1 MKWRLGD
8 FLRRSDRRMAR
19 PSGLVYWLDDQP
31 PRAVVFGLAL
41 QQLVIQSVFFI
52 IPALFAGFLSNDP
65 TDAVRFVSL
74 SILAAALWQ
83 ALMLL
88 KRGPVGSGY
97 PLNAVFPAG
106 MLAAYAAVG
115 QAGYGFGA
123 AGAMLVITG
132 LAAVALTYTVRRL
145 SLVLPNEV
153 TGVVVIL
160 TGVTLTVLA
169 VDRLGL
175 KAAIPADRASV
186 MVALVSMAT
195 MAVVWLSRSRV
206 APYAVLIGA
215 GAGVVLSVW
224 QGLVRPDAG
233 ALIAAQPWFA
243 LPQPWLPRFDQ
254 VTPAPLAA
262 FLVTLLAIKASTVA
276 TLVVIQRNLDANW
289 SKPDAPP
296 IRRGLLANGVSML
309 AAGFIGALCSLPST
323 SGMGLSIA
331 LGTLARSI
339 LWMGAALLVA
349 LALCPKAVIVFVL
362 TPEPVKAA
370 MLLFLAGFILIQG
383 CQLVTTRLLDAR
395 RSLVV
400 AFGLTA
406 GLVEAVAPQA
416 FVQSLPALAS
426 PVAIGALIAFMANLL
441 TLPLVKKRASLTVD
455 LVQPI
460 GLHLSDWLAGVAG
473 SWSLRPQT
481 ARHIEQSIGELVE
494 LLQERNTR
502 QVTVL
507 ARSAEDRVEYSL
519 HWKGQA
525 LPAPPATADV
535 NDLMGNDNTR
545 QLFSMWIATRQSLS
559 YRQQS
564 VADGQEAVIV
574 FED

>member
-1 MKWRLGD
+1 MKLRLD
-8 FLRRSDRRMAR
+8 DILRRSDRRMVR
-19 PSGLVYWLDDQP
+19 PSGLAYWLDDQP
-31 PRAVVFGLAL
+31 PRAVTFGLAL

-65 TDAVRFVSL
+65 ADAVRFVSL

-83 ALMLL
+83 VLMLL

-97 PLNAVFPAG
+97 PLPAAFPVG

-132 LAAVALTYTVRRL
+132 LAAVALTYTLRRL
-145 SLVLPNEV
+145 RLVLPNEV
-153 TGVVVIL
+153 AGVVVML
-160 TGVTLTVLA
+160 TGLSLIVLA

-175 KAAIPADRASV
+175 KAAIPTDRASV
-186 MVALVSMAT
+186 MVALASIAT
-195 MAVVWLSRSRV
+195 MAAVWLSRSRA
-206 APYAVLIGA
+206 APFSVLIGA
-215 GAGVVLSVW
+215 GAGVALSVW
-224 QGLVRPDAG
+224 QGLVHPDAG

-262 FLVTLLAIKASTVA
+262 FLVTLLALKATAVG
-276 TLVVIQRNLDANW
+276 TLVVIQRNLDADW
-289 SKPDAPP
+289 SKPDVPP
-296 IRRGLLANGVSML
+296 IRRGLLANGLGVM
-309 AAGFIGALCSLPST
+309 AAGFVGALCPFPSA

-339 LWMGAALLVA
+339 VWTGAALLVA
-349 LALCPKAVIVFVL
+349 LALSPKAVIMFVL
-362 TPEPVKAA
+362 TPEPVKAS
-370 MLLFLAGFILIQG
+370 MLLFLAGFILTQG

-400 AFGLTA
+400 AFGLMA

-426 PVAIGALIAFMANLL
+426 PVAIGALVAFMANLL

-473 SWSLRPQT
+473 SWSLKPQT
-481 ARHIEQSIGELVE
+481 ARHVEQSIGELVE
-494 LLQERNTR
+494 LLQEREAG
-502 QVTVL
+502 QVTVV

-519 HWKGQA
+519 QWTGQA
-525 LPAPPATADV
+525 LPEPPATANAD
-535 NDLMGNDNTR
+535 DLMGDDLTR
-545 QLFSMWIATRQSLS
+545 QRFSMWIATRRSLS
-559 YRQQS
+559 YRQRPT
-564 VADGQEAVIV
+564 ADGHEAVVV

>member
-1 MKWRLGD
+1 MKLRLD
-8 FLRRSDRRMAR
+8 DILRRSDRRMVR
-19 PSGLVYWLDDQP
+19 PSGLAYWLDDQP
-31 PRAVVFGLAL
+31 PRAVEFGLAL
-41 QQLVIQSVFFI
+41 QQVVVGSVFFI

-65 TDAVRFVSL
+65 ADAVRFVSL

-83 ALMLL
+83 VLMLL

-97 PLNAVFPAG
+97 PLPASFPAG
-106 MLAAYAAVG
+106 MLAAYVAVG
-115 QAGYGFGA
+115 QAGHGFGA

-132 LAAVALTYTVRRL
+132 LVAVALTYTVRRL

-153 TGVVVIL
+153 AGVVVML
-160 TGVTLTVLA
+160 TGLSLIVLA

-175 KAAIPADRASV
+175 KAAIPADRAAV
-186 MVALVSMAT
+186 MVALASMAT
-195 MAVVWLSRSRV
+195 MAAVWLSRSRA
-206 APYAVLIGA
+206 APYSILIGA
-215 GAGVVLSVW
+215 GVGVALSVW
-224 QGLVRPDAG
+224 QGLVRPDAA

-262 FLVTLLAIKASTVA
+262 FLVTLLALKASTVG
-276 TLVVIQRNLDANW
+276 TLVLIQRNLDANW

-296 IRRGLLANGVSML
+296 IRRGLLANGLGAV
-309 AAGFIGALCSLPST
+309 AAGFLGALCSLPSA

-339 LWMGAALLVA
+339 LWTGAALLVA
-349 LALCPKAVIVFVL
+349 LALCPKAVIMFVL

-370 MLLFLAGFILIQG
+370 MLLFLAGFILTQG
-383 CQLVTTRLLDAR
+383 CQLVTTRLLDTR

-426 PVAIGALIAFMANLL
+426 PVAIGALVAFMANLL
-441 TLPLVKKRASLTVD
+441 TLPLVQKRATLTVD

-473 SWSLRPQT
+473 SWSLKPQT
-481 ARHIEQSIGELVE
+481 ARHVEQSIGELVE
-494 LLQERNTR
+494 LLQEREAR
-502 QVTVL
+502 QVTVM

-519 HWKGQA
+519 QWTGQA
-525 LPAPPATADV
+525 LPEPPATADAD
-535 NDLMGNDNTR
+535 DLMGDDLTR
-545 QLFSMWIATRQSLS
+545 QRFSMWIATRRSLS
-559 YRQQS
+559 YRQRS
-564 VADGQEAVIV
+564 TADGHEAVVV

>member
-1 MKWRLGD
+1 MKWRLD
-8 FLRRSDRRMAR
+8 DILRRSDRRMVR
-19 PSGLVYWLDDQP
+19 PSGLAYWLDDQP
-31 PRAVVFGLAL
+31 PRAVTFGLAL

-65 TDAVRFVSL
+65 DDAVRFVSL

-97 PLNAVFPAG
+97 PLPASFPAG

-115 QAGYGFGA
+115 QAGHGFGA

-153 TGVVVIL
+153 AGVVVIL

-175 KAAIPADRASV
+175 KAAIPADRTSV
-186 MVALVSMAT
+186 MVALASMAT
-195 MAVVWLSRSRV
+195 MAAVWLSRSRA
-206 APYAVLIGA
+206 APFSVLIGA

-262 FLVTLLAIKASTVA
+262 FLVTLLVIKASTVG
-276 TLVVIQRNLDANW
+276 TLVVLQRNLDANW

-296 IRRGLLANGVSML
+296 IRRGLLANGLGML
-309 AAGFIGALCSLPST
+309 AAGFLGALCSLPSA

-331 LGTLARSI
+331 MGTLARSI
-339 LWMGAALLVA
+339 LWTGAALLVP
-349 LALCPKAVIVFVL
+349 LALCPKAVIMFVL

-370 MLLFLAGFILIQG
+370 MLLFLAGFILTQG
-383 CQLVTTRLLDAR
+383 CQLVTTRLLDTR
-395 RSLVV
+395 RSMIV

-406 GLVEAVAPQA
+406 GLVEAVAPLG

-426 PVAIGALIAFMANLL
+426 PVAIGALVAFMANLL
-441 TLPLVKKRASLTVD
+441 TLPLVQKRATLSVD
-455 LVQPI
+455 LAQPI
-460 GLHLSDWLAGVAG
+460 GLRLSDWLAGVAG
-473 SWSLRPQT
+473 SWSLKLQT
-481 ARHIEQSIGELVE
+481 ARHVEQSIGELVE
-494 LLQERNTR
+494 LLQEREAG
-502 QVTVL
+502 QVTVM
-507 ARSAEDRVEYSL
+507 ARYAEDRVEYSL
-519 HWKGQA
+519 QWTGQA
-525 LPAPPATADV
+525 LPEPPATANAD
-535 NDLMGNDNTR
+535 DLMGDDITR
-545 QLFSMWIATRQSLS
+545 QRFSMWIATRRSLS
-559 YRQQS
+559 YRQRPT
-564 VADGQEAVIV
+564 ADGYEAVVV